1 MRRGSVGSTLIDFGL
16 SETLAEEVGVPVEE
30 DLNGDVCFLLERQR
44 ELDDLTLSSPADQT
58 VDGIDDT
65 HVFCASVT

>member
-1 MRRGSVGSTLIDFGL
+1 VHQRDSGL

-30 DLNGDVCFLLERQR
+30 DLNGDVCFLLERHR
-44 ELDDLTLSSPADQT
+44 ELDDLTLSSPADQM

-65 HVFCASVT
+65 HVFSASVT